1 MNKSTSGTE
10 HRSTSMAE
18 KKVTWLELFYD
29 LLFVAAVSK
38 ASHVLLHVETGTI
51 PLEYLSKFILI
62 FVPIWWAWVGQSV
75 FVNRFG
81 QDIFSHRIFLILQL
95 FFVLIM
101 TASLS
106 VDFDQHYVPF
116 LVGYVG
122 LRAMTAIQYL
132 TVHKNEED
140 DRKSTAWYLG
150 SRFWIGIVI
159 SSLSL
164 FFDSWVR
171 YAVLYAG
178 ITVDILL
185 PLIGRKYLVKSPIN
199 THHLLERFSLFTLI
213 LLGESVVSIL
223 AVLQSSH
230 WTWQSILFALLTFL
244 LIIAMWWQYFDNVEK
259 KVDKSIETAGQTII
273 YGHLFIY
280 ISLSMIAA
288 SIQLLFLE
296 QLDYTFM
303 VFFIFG
309 SVLLYF
315 FSTSLVFHKYRRSQQ
330 RLGMFHLVL
339 LLGLLGVFFAVDL
352 LFLIPNYLIIGEM
365 MLFFGVYAKVT
376 T

>member
-1 MNKSTSGTE
+1 MNQHASGSQQITAF
-10 HRSTSMAE
+10 AE

-29 LLFVAAVSK
+29 LLFAVAVSK
-38 ASHVLLHVETGTI
+38 ASHVLLHVENGSI
-51 PLEYLSKFILI
+51 PVEYLAKFVLI
-62 FVPIWWAWVGQSV
+62 FIPIWWAWVGQSL

-81 QDIFSHRIFLILQL
+81 RDILSHRIFLILQL

-106 VDFDQHYVPF
+106 VNFDQYYVPF
-116 LVGYVG
+116 LIGYIG

-132 TVHKNEED
+132 SVHKKEESH
-140 DRKSTAWYLG
+140 RKIAARYLG
-150 SRFWIGIVI
+150 SRFWIGLVI
-159 SSLSL
+159 SACSL
-164 FFDSWVR
+164 FFDSWIR

-185 PLIGRKYLVKSPIN
+185 PLIGRHYLVKSPIN

-213 LLGESVVSIL
+213 LLGESVISIL
-223 AVLQSSH
+223 TVLQSSD
-230 WTWQSILFALLTFL
+230 WTWPSILFASITFL

-259 KVDKSIETAGQTII
+259 KVNKSLETAGQTII

-280 ISLSMIAA
+280 SSMCMIAA
-288 SIQLLFLE
+288 SIQLLFLK
-296 QLDYTFM
+296 QLNYSFM
-303 VFFIFG
+303 LNFIFG

-315 FSTSLVFHKYRRSQQ
+315 FSTTLVFHKYRHAHL
-330 RLGMFHLVL
+330 RLGIYHLVL
-339 LLGLLGVFFAVDL
+339 LVGLLGIFFTVDL
-352 LFLIPNYLIIGEM
+352 FLLLPNYMIIGEV
-365 MLFFGVYAKVT
+365 MLFFGVYAKLT